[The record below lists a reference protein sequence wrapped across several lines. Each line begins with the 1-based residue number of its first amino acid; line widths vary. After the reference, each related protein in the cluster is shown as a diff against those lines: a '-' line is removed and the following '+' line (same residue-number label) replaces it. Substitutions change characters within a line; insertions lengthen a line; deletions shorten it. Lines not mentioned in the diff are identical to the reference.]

1 MFSLTLIMLDHW
13 WAHCVRYDGL
23 LLLFI
28 ADILINS
35 AVQLRILKLLM
46 LCQAVPY
53 LRTNQS
59 ARLYA

>member
-1 MFSLTLIMLDHW
+1 MLGHW